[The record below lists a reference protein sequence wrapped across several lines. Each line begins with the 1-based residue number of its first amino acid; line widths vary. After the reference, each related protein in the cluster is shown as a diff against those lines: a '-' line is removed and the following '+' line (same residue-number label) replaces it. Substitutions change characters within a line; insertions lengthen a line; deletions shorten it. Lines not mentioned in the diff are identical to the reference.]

1 MDALTPETMRIIWLL
16 LVVILLVIELIT
28 VGLTT
33 IWFAAG
39 SAAAFLLSLTGAG
52 IGWQTGIFLAV
63 SIVLLIFTRP
73 AALRY
78 MNKSTLKT
86 NVDSLTGEVG
96 VVSER
101 IDNLEATGK
110 VKLNDVLWTARSED
124 GTVIEE
130 GAVVEISRVEGVKL
144 IVKMKE
150 EEK

>member
-1 MDALTPETMRIIWLL
+1 MYAIIWLAAL
-16 LVVILLVIELIT
+16 VILLLAEALT
-28 VGLTT
+28 LGLTT
-33 IWFAAG
+33 IWFAGGALI
-39 SAAAFLLSLTGAG
+39 AALVGANV
-52 IGWQTGIFLAV
+52 WVQLGIFLAV
-63 SIVLLIFTRP
+63 SLLLLIFTRP

-130 GAVVEISRVEGVKL
+130 GAIVEISRVEGVKL

>member
-1 MDALTPETMRIIWLL
+1 MYAIIWLAAL
-16 LVVILLVIELIT
+16 VILLLAEALT
-28 VGLTT
+28 LGLTT
-33 IWFAAG
+33 IWFAGGALIALI
-39 SAAAFLLSLTGAG
+39 AALVGANVWVQLG
-52 IGWQTGIFLAV
+52 VFLAV
-63 SIVLLIFTRP
+63 SLLLLIFTRP

>member
-1 MDALTPETMRIIWLL
+1 MYAIIWLAAL
-16 LVVILLVIELIT
+16 VILLLAEALT
-28 VGLTT
+28 LGLTT
-33 IWFAAG
+33 IWFAGGALIALI
-39 SAAAFLLSLTGAG
+39 AALVGANV
-52 IGWQTGIFLAV
+52 WVQLGIFLAV
-63 SIVLLIFTRP
+63 SLLLLIFTRP

-110 VKLNDVLWTARSED
+110 VKLNDVIWTARSED

>member
-1 MDALTPETMRIIWLL
+1 MYAVIWLAAL
-16 LVVILLVIELIT
+16 VILLLAEALT
-28 VGLTT
+28 LGLTT
-33 IWFAAG
+33 IWFAGGALIALI
-39 SAAAFLLSLTGAG
+39 AALVGAN
-52 IGWQTGIFLAV
+52 IWVQLGIFLAV
-63 SIVLLIFTRP
+63 SLLLLIFTRP

-110 VKLNDVLWTARSED
+110 VKLNDVFWTARSED

-150 EEK
+150 EEE

>member
-1 MDALTPETMRIIWLL
+1 MYAIIWLAAL
-16 LVVILLVIELIT
+16 VILLLAEALT
-28 VGLTT
+28 LGLTT
-33 IWFAAG
+33 IWFAGGALIALI
-39 SAAAFLLSLTGAG
+39 AALVGAN
-52 IGWQTGIFLAV
+52 IWVQLGIFLAV
-63 SIVLLIFTRP
+63 SLLLLIFTRP

-110 VKLNDVLWTARSED
+110 VKLNDVFWTARSED

>member
-1 MDALTPETMRIIWLL
+1 MYAIIWLAAL
-16 LVVILLVIELIT
+16 VILLLAEALT
-28 VGLTT
+28 LGLTT
-33 IWFAAG
+33 IWFAGGALIALI
-39 SAAAFLLSLTGAG
+39 AALVGANV
-52 IGWQTGIFLAV
+52 WVQLGIFLAV
-63 SIVLLIFTRP
+63 SLLLLIFTRP

-144 IVKMKE
+144 IVKPL
-150 EEK
+150 

>member
-1 MDALTPETMRIIWLL
+1 MYAIIWLAAL
-16 LVVILLVIELIT
+16 VILLLAEALT
-28 VGLTT
+28 LGLTT
-33 IWFAAG
+33 IWFAG
-39 SAAAFLLSLTGAG
+39 GALIALIVALVG
-52 IGWQTGIFLAV
+52 ANVWVQLGIFLAV
-63 SIVLLIFTRP
+63 SLLLLIFTRP
-73 AALRY
+73 AGLRY

>member
-1 MDALTPETMRIIWLL
+1 MYAIIWLAAL
-16 LVVILLVIELIT
+16 VILLLAEALT
-28 VGLTT
+28 LGLTT
-33 IWFAAG
+33 IWFAG
-39 SAAAFLLSLTGAG
+39 GALIALIVALVG
-52 IGWQTGIFLAV
+52 ANVWVQLGIFLAV
-63 SIVLLIFTRP
+63 SLLLLIFTRP

>member
-73 AALRY
+73 WALRY
-78 MNKSTLKT
+78 VNRNREKT
-86 NVDSLTGEVG
+86 NY
-96 VVSER
+96 
-101 IDNLEATGK
+101 
-110 VKLNDVLWTARSED
+110 
-124 GTVIEE
+124 
-130 GAVVEISRVEGVKL
+130 
-144 IVKMKE
+144 
-150 EEK
+150 

>member
-1 MDALTPETMRIIWLL
+1 MYAIICLAAL
-16 LVVILLVIELIT
+16 VILLLAEALT
-28 VGLTT
+28 LGLTT
-33 IWFAAG
+33 IWFAGGALIALI
-39 SAAAFLLSLTGAG
+39 AALVGANV
-52 IGWQTGIFLAV
+52 WVQLGIFLAV
-63 SIVLLIFTRP
+63 SLLLLIFTRP

>member
-1 MDALTPETMRIIWLL
+1 MYAVIWLAAL
-16 LVVILLVIELIT
+16 VILLLAEALT
-28 VGLTT
+28 LGLTT
-33 IWFAAG
+33 IWFAGGALIALI
-39 SAAAFLLSLTGAG
+39 AALVGAN
-52 IGWQTGIFLAV
+52 IWVQLGIFLAV
-63 SIVLLIFTRP
+63 SLILLIFTRP

-110 VKLNDVLWTARSED
+110 VKLNDVFWTARSED

>member
-1 MDALTPETMRIIWLL
+1 MYAIIWLAAL
-16 LVVILLVIELIT
+16 VILLLAEALT
-28 VGLTT
+28 LGLTT
-33 IWFAAG
+33 IWFAGGALIALI
-39 SAAAFLLSLTGAG
+39 AALVGANV
-52 IGWQTGIFLAV
+52 WVQLGIFLSV
-63 SIVLLIFTRP
+63 SLLLLIFPRP